1 MSDHDRH
8 RPATVDVAVTVADL
22 LTGSRAAD
30 QHLDDVDRDEAI
42 AISQAMA
49 RLLLGTPL
57 RSDGKLTAKT
67 LAAEAGLLRNKLT
80 HKHTGLK
87 DLFYAL
93 VRTQNAQ
100 PAIPVDL
107 HSEND
112 QLRKTVTE
120 LRQAN
125 RERAETIKRYAR
137 VVHVLEV
144 ENQRLREHATSPP
157 PAAHSGNVRFLHPQ
171 SRDDT
176 GPARHSAST
185 PDTANNPPEDH
196 R

>member
-1 MSDHDRH
+1 MSDHDGH
-8 RPATVDVAVTVADL
+8 RPATTDVAVTVAEL
-22 LTGSRAAD
+22 LNRSLTAD
-30 QHLDDVDRDEAI
+30 QHLGAADRDETI

-57 RSDGKLTAKT
+57 RSDGKLTVKT
-67 LAAEAGLLRNKLT
+67 LAAEAGLRRNKLT

-100 PAIPVDL
+100 PAIAVDL
-107 HSEND
+107 RSDND
-112 QLRKTVTE
+112 RLRTTVAE

-125 RERAETIKRYAR
+125 REQAETIKRFAR

-144 ENQRLREHATSPP
+144 ENQQLRELAAGPP

-171 SRDDT
+171 SHDDT
-176 GPARHSAST
+176 RPARRSAST
-185 PDTANNPPEDH
+185 PDTPNNLPENH